1 MSDRLQSLSLSHV
14 AWVRVETI
22 NYIVMFSPLILQH
35 AGLCPE
41 THWVLHIGQC
51 VVWWHLRSVS
61 SVASWPPN
69 WRHQSLTEAWQ
80 DKTLAGLNHR
90 ETRFMFNCSKVF
102 EIAVET
108 LQYLLDCK
116 WMQITITWHALT
128 LFFVSEGTVGSNSN
142 SMGLANWLDA
152 WRPREISKTL
162 HAADKWRYWMILAPT
177 RSWRS

>member
-102 EIAVET
+102 EIAIET

-116 WMQITITWHALT
+116 WMQITVTWHALT
-128 LFFVSEGTVGSNSN
+128 LFFLSQKEPSVLILTP
-142 SMGLANWLDA
+142 WA
-152 WRPREISKTL
+152 WRTGWTPGGHGKFQNT
-162 HAADKWRYWMILAPT
+162 AC
-177 RSWRS
+177 SW